1 MTEQN
6 KSNKTENSYLNK
18 ITLEYLLNPCLYE
31 RINQRNNGI
40 ENDIMKEIQFYR
52 KRINHLTKEMSRGEY
67 INDNFKKLFINYS
80 SALIYYFKQIDE
92 KDILQEEY
100 DNLDNSN
107 TNTNR
112 NKNSD
117 GDDNQ
122 NNANN
127 LLIKKKEEVH
137 NLDNFVRKVNVNMNP
152 KILPKQRNANIKN
165 PDLKKKG
172 I

>member
-1 MTEQN
+1 M
-6 KSNKTENSYLNK
+6 
-18 ITLEYLLNPCLYE
+18 
-31 RINQRNNGI
+31 
-40 ENDIMKEIQFYR
+40 
-52 KRINHLTKEMSRGEY
+52 
-67 INDNFKKLFINYS
+67 FINYS

-117 GDDNQ
+117 DDNQ

-172 I
+172 IKKDNI